1 MSHEKQPL
9 PDRVYGALLR
19 LFPFDFRSDFGDEME
34 QAFREQR
41 GEIERRKGRPGLLR
55 LWWETIVGIFATAP
69 SEHLSML
76 GQDIRYALRMM
87 RKNKGYTAVALLVL
101 ALGIGANT
109 AIVSVISTVMLRPL
123 PYQNDGQLMVL
134 HQTAKKAG
142 VNEVAFS
149 VPEIKDYR
157 QQSGSFSSLVEY
169 HNMRFTLFS
178 TDSATRVQAGVVSP
192 EFFGMFGVKPLL
204 GRDFVA
210 ADDQPGAPAV
220 LLLSYEYWKQHCS
233 ADPGIVGKTFKMN
246 DRVHTV
252 IGVLPQV
259 PQYPDENDVYMP
271 TSACPFRGS
280 AAMIANREGH
290 MMSLFGRLKTNVT
303 PEQSRSELRLIA
315 TRLQHDHPDAYGK
328 DLDFTATSAL
338 LRDELT
344 QRARTTLFVLLAAAG
359 CVLLIACANV
369 ANLTLA
375 RMSARERE
383 LTVRAA
389 LGAGKGRLLRQLVT
403 ESFILGLLAAGL
415 GVLFASQSLKLL
427 VDFAGRL
434 TSRAREIQVDG
445 TMLLF
450 ALGMA
455 VLTSVVF
462 GSISALYSREEIAS
476 GLRDGTAQATAGRRR
491 NRARGVLVVCQIAF
505 SFVLLIGAGLMLR
518 SFNKLQSVDA
528 GFLSND
534 RVLAANIDLNWSKYN
549 EDAQRRDFMSR
560 LLAKVRSQPGV
571 LSAAISSSYPLDPDN
586 AGGSMFNRRFVV
598 EGHPLREGE
607 APAVTAI
614 RSITPDYFKTL
625 GIRLI
630 SGRIF
635 EDSDNEKAM
644 PVVMINQT
652 LARHYWGSEDPV
664 GQRISFNKVG
674 QWTKVIG
681 VVGDVKEYGPDRA
694 AGDEMYLAAAQ
705 TPAPGAVVV
714 RTNREAMSLANQ
726 VRRAIVEVDPETA
739 IPVVETMEQARHEA
753 TQAPRVMT
761 DLLGIFAALALVIA
775 AAGIGGMLAL
785 AVNQRWHEIGIRV
798 ALGAKPGDV
807 LAMILRQGL
816 GLVVG
821 GLLFGLVTAMA
832 LTRLMKTLLFEVEP
846 TDPATFAGVSLV
858 LALTALIACYLPAR
872 RALRVDPLT
881 ALRRE

>member
-1 MSHEKQPL
+1 MIQGKQSL
-9 PDRVYGALLR
+9 SDRLYGALLR
-19 LFPFDFRSDFGDEME
+19 LFPFDFRSDFGDQME
-34 QAFREQR
+34 QTFRDQR
-41 GEIERRKGRPGLLR
+41 TEIESRKGRTGLLR
-55 LWWETIVGIFATAP
+55 LWWDTLVGIFTTAP
-69 SEHLSML
+69 SEHISML

-87 RKNKGYTAVALLVL
+87 RKNMGYTTIALLVL

-109 AIVSVISTVMLRPL
+109 AIVSVISAVLLRPL

-134 HQTAKKAG
+134 HQTAKKSG
-142 VNEVAFS
+142 VEEVAFS
-149 VPEIKDYR
+149 VPEINDYR
-157 QQSGSFSSLVEY
+157 QQNGSFSSLVEY

-178 TDSATRVQAGVVSP
+178 KDSATRVQAGVVSP
-192 EFFGMFGVKPLL
+192 EFFGMFGVKPIL

-210 ADDQPGAPAV
+210 ADDQHGAPAV
-220 LLLSYEYWKQHCS
+220 LLLSYEYWMQH
-233 ADPGIVGKTFKMN
+233 AAGDPNIVGKTFKMN

-280 AAMIANREGH
+280 AAMIANRDGH
-290 MMSLFGRLKTNVT
+290 MMSLFGRLKPDVT
-303 PEQSRSELRLIA
+303 PEHSRADLGLIA
-315 TRLQHDHPDAYGK
+315 TRLEHDHPDAYGK
-328 DLDFTATSAL
+328 GLGFTATSGL

-344 QRARTTLFVLLAAAG
+344 HRARTTLLVLLAAAG

-427 VDFAGRL
+427 AEFTGRL

-445 TMLLF
+445 TMLVF
-450 ALGMA
+450 ALGLA
-455 VLTSVVF
+455 ILTSVVF

-476 GLRDGTAQATAGRRR
+476 GLRDGTTQTTAGRRR

-518 SFNKLQSVDA
+518 SFSKLQRVDA

-549 EDAQRRDFMSR
+549 KDEERRDFMNR
-560 LLAKVRSQPGV
+560 LLTKVRSQPGV

-586 AGGSMFNRRFVV
+586 VGGSMFNRRFVV

-607 APAVTAI
+607 APPTTAM

-625 GIRLI
+625 GIRLV
-630 SGRIF
+630 SGRILA
-635 EDSDNEKAM
+635 DSDNEKV
-644 PVVMINQT
+644 PQVVMINQT
-652 LARHYWGSEDPV
+652 LARHYWGGDDPV
-664 GQRISFNKVG
+664 GQRISFTKG
-674 QWTKVIG
+674 DKWAKVIG
-681 VVGDVKEYGPDRA
+681 VVGDVKEYGPERP
-694 AGDEMYLAAAQ
+694 AGDEMYVPAAQ
-705 TPAPGAVVV
+705 TPAPGAIVV
-714 RTNREAMSLANQ
+714 RTNHEAMSLANQ

-753 TQAPRVMT
+753 TQSPRVMT

-785 AVNQRWHEIGIRV
+785 AVNQRWHEIGIRM

-807 LAMILRQGL
+807 LGMILRQGMGMVL
-816 GLVVG
+816 G
-821 GLLFGLVTAMA
+821 GLLFGLAAALV
-832 LTRLMKTLLFEVEP
+832 LTRMMKTLLFEVEP
-846 TDPATFAGVSLV
+846 TDPLTFVGVSLV
-858 LALTALIACYLPAR
+858 LAVSALIACYVPAR
-872 RALRVDPLT
+872 KALRVDPLI